1 MEGGKGT
8 GPRRSQSSRGMGS
21 AQELVKV
28 LEVAGGWR
36 AGRREGE
43 ALGCG
48 SHEAAVCRLKPG
60 QQRQRETKSSKRERL
75 SRSSGRVNTER
86 ERLNERCEAVLG
98 GSAEVKSLKGVG
110 SGARH
115 EDFQLSSN

>member
-8 GPRRSQSSRGMGS
+8 GPRSSQSSRGMGS
-21 AQELVKV
+21 AYELVKA

-43 ALGCG
+43 GCR

-60 QQRQRETKSSKRERL
+60 QQWQRETKSSKRERL
-75 SRSSGRVNTER
+75 SRSSSRVNMER
-86 ERLNERCEAVLG
+86 ERLSERCEAVLG
-98 GSAEVKSLKGVG
+98 GCTEGKSLKGVG
-110 SGARH
+110 SGAWP
-115 EDFQLSSN
+115 EDFQLSAN